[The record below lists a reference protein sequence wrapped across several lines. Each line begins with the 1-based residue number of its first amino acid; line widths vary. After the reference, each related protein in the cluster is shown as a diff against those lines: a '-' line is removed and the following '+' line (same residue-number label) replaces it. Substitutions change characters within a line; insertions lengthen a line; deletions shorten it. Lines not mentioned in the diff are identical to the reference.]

1 MGELTYKRGYTTDES
16 FEALIEQEL
25 DRSEQPTFL
34 FAITMQNHQPFSAL
48 PEEEITLNVS
58 SDCLSQENLDAVTTY
73 TQGLRDADRMLG
85 RLADYVDSCERPTLL
100 IFFGDHKPTLGANWS
115 AYDQCGYFSAADNYN
130 LESRKKMYSTPF
142 LFYANRPLNRLS
154 AHPLHGAAAGLL
166 RRLPNIQSAAG
177 YGNDAGAPGI
187 HPGYTLYYLRSVDSI
202 ETIQKTSPPAR
213 FFVSSGETENG
224 GEVNKWDFDRSGH

>member
-73 TQGLRDADRMLG
+73 
-85 RLADYVDSCERPTLL
+85 SP
-100 IFFGDHKPTLGANWS
+100 
-115 AYDQCGYFSAADNYN
+115 
-130 LESRKKMYSTPF
+130 
-142 LFYANRPLNRLS
+142 
-154 AHPLHGAAAGLL
+154 
-166 RRLPNIQSAAG
+166 
-177 YGNDAGAPGI
+177 GAPGCRPDAGPSGRLCGQPGTAHSAHLFWRPQA
-187 HPGYTLYYLRSVDSI
+187 HPGGQLRCLC
-202 ETIQKTSPPAR
+202 
-213 FFVSSGETENG
+213 
-224 GEVNKWDFDRSGH
+224 